1 MEFRLARI
9 NDSYDLSY
17 LKKEVWETTYR
28 GIYDDEV
35 IDNYDYAQKVTKEM
49 KIAWNA
55 FDKNVFSV

>member
-28 GIYDDEV
+28 GI
-35 IDNYDYAQKVTKEM
+35 
-49 KIAWNA
+49 
-55 FDKNVFSV
+55 